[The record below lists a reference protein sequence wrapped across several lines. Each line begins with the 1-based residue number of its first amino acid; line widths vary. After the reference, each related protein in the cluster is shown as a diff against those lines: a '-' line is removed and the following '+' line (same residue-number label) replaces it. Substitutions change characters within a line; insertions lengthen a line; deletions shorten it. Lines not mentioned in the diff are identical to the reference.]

1 MSATTEKELTAFIAL
16 IYQIN
21 RMIVSLTQFSQKLV
35 TENRAL
41 KVKVGVLESE
51 KEISKSEECKHDLY
65 LKDNTLKSY
74 PMSEDHIVDACT
86 VCARPIQLITRD

>member
-1 MSATTEKELTAFIAL
+1 MSASDTSTTEKELTAFIAM

-41 KVKVGVLESE
+41 KVKVGALESE
-51 KEISKSEECKHDLY
+51 IN
-65 LKDNTLKSY
+65 DNK
-74 PMSEDHIVDACT
+74 P
-86 VCARPIQLITRD
+86 